1 MNILLRWVCVGRCFA
16 FLAVCAPVLVASVGC
31 GESES
36 ESTSI
41 GNNQVTAASFNPE
54 HAPTVEFSV
63 PDMMCQ
69 EGCGAAVEGILA
81 KQPGAKEVLV
91 DFDAKTATVAIEE
104 GKFDSDKALAALVDK
119 QFLNSSLKDDDSAK
133 PQAADAAIQ

>member
-1 MNILLRWVCVGRCFA
+1 MYCRSILVLFA
-16 FLAVCAPVLVASVGC
+16 IGLVLGC
-31 GESES
+31 GEREREVEKATIDSVT
-36 ESTSI
+36 STTF
-41 GNNQVTAASFNPE
+41 NTAD
-54 HAPTVEFSV
+54 APTVEFSV

-69 EGCGAAVEGILA
+69 EGCGAAVQGILA

-119 QFLNSSLKDDDSAK
+119 QFMNSSLKDGVAAR
-133 PQAADAAIQ
+133 PPAADAVIQ